1 MFNNLHKVLG
11 IFVFLVLSLD
21 VKAQTR
27 PSAEQPLLFSADEV
41 SQDRELGILRAA
53 GNVEIAQGNRV
64 LLADSVLFNQKENI
78 VTASGNISLLEPTGE
93 VLFANFMELSGDLR
107 DGIIRGLRVRLT
119 DNARIA
125 AAGARRSAGVR
136 TEMRNAV
143 YSPCE
148 SCAGKPNDEPLW
160 QLKARKIVHDEKER
174 VIEYSDAFLEMA
186 GVPVAYT
193 PFFSHPD
200 PTVKRKS
207 GFLTP
212 GIGGSSI
219 LGTTLATPYFWS
231 IAPNR
236 DFTITPTINSKERL
250 HLAGEFR
257 NLSATSRIDAV
268 GSITYDSNNEL
279 RGHIDTVYRNDIN
292 DTWRAGFD
300 LKRAT
305 DDTYQR
311 RYGISSPKTMTSHA
325 FAEAFRGRD
334 YLSIDTYLFQG
345 LQETA
350 SPGQTPIVLPMAEF
364 SHVSKPGR
372 FGATTTIDASALAL
386 TRTNGHDTKR
396 VSLAGGWHLPRIG
409 QFGEI
414 IDFNLSLRGDMYH
427 VTNFQVP
434 GEEGTDSGITGRI
447 YPEAAVTWRF
457 PLARTD
463 GRITQT
469 IEPTAAAIISPNGGN
484 PNDIPNEDS
493 VDLELDDT
501 NLFSSSRFT
510 GIDRVEGGP
519 RFSYG
524 VKWSAAGRSGGSSS
538 FFIGQSYRVREDDT
552 FGDGSGLEENFSDIV
567 SRLNVSPGKL
577 VDLSYRTRI
586 DKANLSPRRNEI
598 SFRAGP
604 PALRVNTEYVFFE
617 RQQDSEFG
625 GREEISGGLDAKLN
639 RSWRSSFSGVYD
651 LEGNGDLRKIAF
663 NLTYECECFTFSA
676 TFRRDF
682 FEDRDL
688 KPNDSV
694 LFRISFKTL
703 GDVQTGLTRTSP

>member
-1 MFNNLHKVLG
+1 MFKNLHKVLG
-11 IFVFLVLSLD
+11 IFVLLAFCVD
-21 VKAQTR
+21 ANAQSR
-27 PSAEQPLLFSADEV
+27 PSADQPLLFSADEV
-41 SQDRELGILRAA
+41 TQDRELGILRAT
-53 GNVEIAQGNRV
+53 GNVEIAQGDRV
-64 LLADSVLFNQKENI
+64 LLADSISFNQKDNI

-93 VLFANFMELSGDLR
+93 VLFANFMELSGDLK
-107 DGIIRGLRVRLT
+107 DGIISGLRVRLS

-148 SCAGKPNDEPLW
+148 SCAGNPADAPLW
-160 QLKARKIVHDEKER
+160 QLKARKIVHDEKEK
-174 VIEYSDAFLEMA
+174 VIEYSDAFLEIA

-207 GFLTP
+207 GFLAP
-212 GIGGSSI
+212 GVGGSSF
-219 LGTTLATPYFWS
+219 LGTSLSTPYFWA

-236 DFTITPTINSKERL
+236 DFTITPTITTKERL

-257 NLSATSRIDAV
+257 NVSATSRADVI
-268 GSITYDSNNEL
+268 GSITYDSDNEV
-279 RGHIDTVYRNDIN
+279 RGHVNTEYRKDVNDA
-292 DTWRAGFD
+292 WRAGFD

-311 RYGISSPKTMTSHA
+311 RYGISSPKTMTSRA

-334 YLSIDTYLFQG
+334 YLTVDSYLFQG
-345 LQETA
+345 LQESD

-372 FGATTTIDASALAL
+372 FGATTSIDASVLAL
-386 TRTNGHDTKR
+386 TRTDGHDTKR

-409 QFGEI
+409 RFGEI
-414 IDFNLSLRGDMYH
+414 IDFSLKLRGDMYH
-427 VTNFQVP
+427 VTNFEIA
-434 GEEGTDSGITGRI
+434 GEDGTDSGITGRI
-447 YPEAAVTWRF
+447 YPEAKVDWRF

-469 IEPTAAAIISPNGGN
+469 IEPVASAIISPNGGN

-510 GIDRVEGGP
+510 GLDRVEGGP

-538 FFIGQSYRVREDDT
+538 FFIGQSYRVRDDDT
-552 FGDGSGLEENFSDIV
+552 FGEGTGLEEHFSDIV
-567 SRLNVSPGKL
+567 SRVNVSPGKL
-577 VDLSYRTRI
+577 VDLSYRTRL
-586 DKANLSPRRNEI
+586 DKEDLSPSRNEI
-598 SFRAGP
+598 ALQAGP
-604 PALRVNTEYVFFE
+604 PALRLNTQYVFFE
-617 RQQDSEFG
+617 RQQDSEFS
-625 GREEISGGLDAKLN
+625 GREEISGSINAKIN
-639 RSWRSSFSGVYD
+639 RFWRGSFSGLYN
-651 LEGNGDLRKIAF
+651 LEGSGDLRNVAF
-663 NLTYECECFTFSA
+663 NLTYECECFTFST
-676 TFRRDF
+676 TFRREF
-682 FEDRDL
+682 FEDRDIR
-688 KPNDSV
+688 PNDSI
-694 LFRISFKTL
+694 LFRLSFKTL
-703 GDVQTGLTRTSP
+703 GDVQTGVTQTGS